1 MMNTS
6 FSNSSCLILLILRM
20 TRRKEEGEVN
30 EGMKTPK
37 EEEKEECFWEHFRTP
52 QEGIKTNIKPL
63 DDDGNMTE
71 EAKEIVKEKKL
82 NQVGKL
88 LGQGTVP

>member
-1 MMNTS
+1 MMNIS
-6 FSNSSCLILLILRM
+6 FSSCLLLLRM
-20 TRRKEEGEVN
+20 TRGEEEGEVN

-37 EEEKEECFWEHFRTP
+37 EEEKKECFWEHFRTP
-52 QEGIKTNIKPL
+52 GIETNIKPL
-63 DDDGNMTE
+63 DDGGNMTE
-71 EAKEIVKEKKL
+71 EAKEIIKEKKL